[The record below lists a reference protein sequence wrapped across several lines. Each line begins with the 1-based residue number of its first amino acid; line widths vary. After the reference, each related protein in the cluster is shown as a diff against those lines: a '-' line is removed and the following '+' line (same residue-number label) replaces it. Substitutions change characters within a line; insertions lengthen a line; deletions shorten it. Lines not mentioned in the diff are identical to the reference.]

1 MTFFLTRSC
10 RVFVGSALLSSFCL
24 SIAVAADSMQT
35 EPSGDLSLARAIDAT
50 LRRNPE
56 LAVTSFALKIFDA
69 RITQAGLRPNPQ
81 AAIELED
88 FAGSGVVR
96 GVDSLQT
103 TLSLSQVIELGGKRA
118 YRVNVASYDRE
129 LSGIERQTQQLDVLA
144 EVTRRFINVV
154 LAQHQ
159 VTLAQRATTLA
170 DQTLAAITLRVQAAR
185 SPLAEQSR
193 ANIAVTRARIEQQ
206 QAESHL
212 QSARRSLAT
221 LWGSRTP
228 SFTSVS
234 ADLFALPAVQ
244 SFESLAARLQGNPDF
259 LRFATE
265 ARLRDAE
272 LRLAQVQA
280 KPDLNVSLGVR
291 RFEASNDIA
300 LVAGIS
306 IPIPLSNR
314 NQGEIRE
321 AQVRREQL
329 RVQSQSALLK
339 AEATLFGLY
348 QELQSSR
355 VRMTMLRSDAIPQ
368 AEAALVQTQNG
379 YERGR
384 FSYLELASAQ
394 HELLGLQSAAIEAA
408 ADYHRLVAEIERLT
422 AEPIRAEPLINDY
435 IEAAQP

>member
-1 MTFFLTRSC
+1 MTFFLARS
-10 RVFVGSALLSSFCL
+10 RVFACSALLSIFFASSVL
-24 SIAVAADSMQT
+24 ADSMQA
-35 EPSGDLSLARAIDAT
+35 EPTGDLTLTRAIDAT

-56 LAVTSFALKIFDA
+56 LAVTSFELKIADA

-81 AAIELED
+81 ATIELED
-88 FAGSGVVR
+88 FAGSGAAR
-96 GVDSLQT
+96 GFDSLQT

-118 YRVNVASYDRE
+118 YRVNVGTYDRE

-144 EVTRRFINVV
+144 EMTRRFINVV

-159 VTLAQRATTLA
+159 VILAQRATTLS
-170 DQTLAAITLRVQAAR
+170 DQTFAAISLRVQAAR

-193 ANIAVTRARIEQQ
+193 ASIAVTRARIEQQ
-206 QAESHL
+206 QAESNL

-221 LWGSRTP
+221 LWGGRTP
-228 SFTSVS
+228 AFTTAH
-234 ADLFALPAVQ
+234 ADLFAFPTVQ
-244 SFESLAARLQGNPDF
+244 SFESLSARLQGNPDF

-280 KPDLNVSLGVR
+280 KPDLNVSFGVR

-300 LVAGIS
+300 LVAGVS
-306 IPIPLSNR
+306 MPLPIANR

-321 AQVRREQL
+321 AQFRREQL
-329 RVQSQSALLK
+329 RVQSQTALLK

-348 QELQSSR
+348 QELLSTR
-355 VRMTMLRSDAIPQ
+355 MRMTTLRSDAIPQ
-368 AEAALVQTQNG
+368 AEVALEQMQSG

-384 FSYLELASAQ
+384 FSYLELAAAQ
-394 HELLGLQSAAIEAA
+394 QELLGLHSAAIEAA

-422 AEPIRAEPLINDY
+422 AEPLINDY
-435 IEAAQP
+435 IEASLP